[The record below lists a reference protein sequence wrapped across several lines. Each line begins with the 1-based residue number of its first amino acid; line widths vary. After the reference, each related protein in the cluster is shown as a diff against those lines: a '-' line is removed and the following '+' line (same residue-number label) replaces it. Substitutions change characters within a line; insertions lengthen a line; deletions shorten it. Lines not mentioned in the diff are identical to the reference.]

1 MMYFRTKCSK
11 ISIIWCNTRYC
22 ISLHVKK
29 GLKMTLFDF
38 IEKSPT
44 AYHAVSTIE
53 QELIKHGFTKLDEK
67 DSWNLS
73 SSNKYFATR
82 NDSSIIA
89 FVAPDN
95 KQHGF
100 HIIASHSDSP
110 TFRIKENPE
119 ITVEGHYVKLN
130 TEKYGGMIMSSWFDR
145 PLSIAGRLIVKDD
158 DKLKSVLI
166 NIDRDLCMIPN
177 LAIHMNRE
185 CNDGYKYNAAKDTLP
200 IITTNPEAGKLIDI
214 VAKEADIKSTDIL
227 GSDLF
232 LYNRQKGCTWGID
245 NEFISIGRLDDLQCA
260 YGSLM
265 GFFLTVDN
273 TSDLEHIPVYC
284 VFDNEEVGSGTKQ
297 GADSTFLYD
306 ILTRIN
312 ESSGGSQ
319 SDYLRHIAASFMISA
334 DNAHALHPNYADKS
348 DSSNKV
354 FLNEGIVLK
363 YSANQKYTTDGAGA
377 AYFKLI
383 CSNAGINYQTFF
395 NRSDMLGGSTLGNIS
410 TSHVS
415 IPSVDIGL
423 PQLAMHSSYE
433 TAGAKDTADLVKLAA
448 AFYV

>member
-1 MMYFRTKCSK
+1 
-11 ISIIWCNTRYC
+11 
-22 ISLHVKK
+22 
-29 GLKMTLFDF
+29 MTLFDF
-38 IEKSPT
+38 IENSPS
-44 AYHAVSTIE
+44 AFHAINTIE
-53 QELIKHGFTKLDEK
+53 LELKKHGFTKLDEK
-67 DSWNLS
+67 DKWNLA
-73 SSNKYFATR
+73 SSNKYYVTR

-95 KQHGF
+95 KQNGF

-145 PLSIAGRLIVKDD
+145 PLSIAGRLLVKDG
-158 DKLKSVLI
+158 DKLKSVLV

-185 CNDGYKYNAAKDTLP
+185 CNDGYKYNPAKDTLP
-200 IITTNPEAGKLIDI
+200 IITTNPEAGKLVDLI
-214 VAKEADIKSTDIL
+214 AKEAGVDSEDIL
-227 GSDLF
+227 GSDLY

-273 TSDLEHIPVYC
+273 TSALEHIPVYC

-306 ILTRIN
+306 VLTRIN
-312 ESSGGSQ
+312 EAAGGSQ
-319 SDYLRHIAASFMISA
+319 SDYLRHIASSFMISA

-354 FLNEGIVLK
+354 FLNEGVVLK

-383 CSNAGINYQTFF
+383 CAKAGITYQTFF
-395 NRSDMLGGSTLGNIS
+395 NRSDMIGGSTLGNIS

-433 TAGAKDTADLVKLAA
+433 TAGANDTQDLVKLAA
-448 AFYV
+448 AFFS